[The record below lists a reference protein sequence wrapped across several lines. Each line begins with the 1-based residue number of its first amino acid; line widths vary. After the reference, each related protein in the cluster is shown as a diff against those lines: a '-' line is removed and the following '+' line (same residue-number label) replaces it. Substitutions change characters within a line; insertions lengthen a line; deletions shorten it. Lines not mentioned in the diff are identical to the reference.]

1 MQSMID
7 FFASRDWSAIIDG
20 IIQWGAIAILSTLC
34 IIFRKNIG
42 NLARILRNQL
52 RIAIKRARRLRY
64 KQILPAHTLEHLRLR
79 RKLRAAEKEL
89 TALKQK
95 NSEQDEELE
104 KAIDKLL
111 HWAAL
116 NCPFTNDQLLRAM
129 PWNTAYSD
137 LIFGLAFRE
146 GFIRRP
152 ETYVHGD
159 TILYYITTAGQERVF
174 RAGLLKAN

>member
-1 MQSMID
+1 MQSLID
-7 FFASRDWSAIIDG
+7 FFASRDWSTIIDG
-20 IIQWGAIAILSTLC
+20 VIQWGAIAILSTLC

-42 NLARILRNQL
+42 DLARILRNQL

-111 HWAAL
+111 LWASL
-116 NCPFTNDQLLRAM
+116 QRKFTRNQITQAM
-129 PWNTAYSD
+129 PWNTSFSD
-137 LIFGLAFRE
+137 FIFGLAYE
-146 GFIRRP
+146 SGFLQGP
-152 ETYVHGD
+152 GHYVSGIA
-159 TILYYITTAGQERVF
+159 TIFYITTAGQERIF
-174 RAGLLKAN
+174 RAGLLKAK